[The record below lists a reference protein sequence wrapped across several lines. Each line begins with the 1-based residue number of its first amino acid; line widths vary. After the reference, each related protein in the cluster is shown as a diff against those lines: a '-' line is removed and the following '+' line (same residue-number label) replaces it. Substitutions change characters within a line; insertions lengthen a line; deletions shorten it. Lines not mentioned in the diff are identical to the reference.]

1 MDPAT
6 LILYLLVCAVGSYVQ
21 SVAGFAMGMIII
33 AVMVGG
39 GLIAVPVIT
48 AVVSLVSL
56 VNIVLALRGHGHH
69 LQRRLF
75 AFMAAGLLPAVAAG
89 VWILDH
95 LSATAAWVLE
105 LLLGVFIVAGS
116 LSMMLRPRPRPTVSP
131 DWACLLAG
139 AAGGLLGGM
148 FSASGPVMGWFN
160 YRQPLTVAEIR
171 TTLLA
176 TFALT
181 TLVRTLV
188 VAQSGGLTRE
198 VWTLFATAL
207 PVVLLGTWAGRRF
220 PPPVTEETLKRM
232 AFGLLLIMGG
242 WTVLRV
248 LLAQASVGG
257 P

>member
-1 MDPAT
+1 MDSAT
-6 LILYLLVCAVGSYVQ
+6 LFLYLLVCAVGSYVQ

-56 VNIVLALRGHGHH
+56 VNIALALRGHGHH

-75 AFMAAGLLPAVAAG
+75 TFMALGLLPAVVVG
-89 VWILDH
+89 VRVLDH

-116 LSMMLRPRPRPTVSP
+116 LSMMVRPQPRRTVSP
-131 DWACLLAG
+131 DWSCLLAG
-139 AAGGLLGGM
+139 IAGGLLGGM

-176 TFALT
+176 SFALT
-181 TLVRTLV
+181 TLARTVV
-188 VAQSGGLTRE
+188 VAQSGGLTGE
-198 VWTLFATAL
+198 VWTLFLIAL

-232 AFGLLLIMGG
+232 AFGLLLIMGS
-242 WTVLRV
+242 WTVVRV
-248 LLAQASVGG
+248 LLAQSG